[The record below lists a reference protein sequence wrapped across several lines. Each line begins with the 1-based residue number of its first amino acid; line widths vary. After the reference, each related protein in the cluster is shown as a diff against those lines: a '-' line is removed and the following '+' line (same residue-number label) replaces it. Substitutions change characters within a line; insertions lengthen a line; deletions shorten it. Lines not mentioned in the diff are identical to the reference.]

1 MSFIK
6 LEVKVELSPDYKDLL
21 KIFNKYKVRYIVV
34 GAYAVI
40 YYTVPRYTKDL
51 DIWVEP
57 TPENADKIY
66 NALKEFGAP
75 LIDVQQEDFTNKS
88 LIYQIGV
95 APVRIDLITSIPG
108 VEFTLAWKNRKR
120 TNYDRVPINILD
132 IKSLIKSKKILRRD
146 QDILDLKR
154 LTKLPKK

>member
-75 LIDVQQEDFTNKS
+75 LIDVQREDFTNKS

-95 APVRIDLITSIPG
+95 APVRIDLITSILG
-108 VEFTLAWKNRKR
+108 VEFAFAWKNRKR

-132 IKSLIKSKKILRRD
+132 IKNLIKSKKILRRD